1 MRLVSRPMLSI
12 AALAVLPVTHALAAD
27 YDPPIYVEEA
37 PEYVPV
43 EIGSGWYLR
52 GDVGYSI
59 DDPYKNSTFGSGGY
73 SIVLNESA
81 QPVTASFGIGYHF
94 NDFLRAEANVGTLP
108 YYKAGL
114 NYLTVDANNVVESN
128 VDVEAKNRMWS
139 GIVNVYGDLGTVAGF
154 TPYVGAGVGMV
165 SSKRRYHFHQNFA
178 DTNIVDYDFVDS
190 KRNYSFAYTLG
201 AGVAYNVSKNLA
213 IDVGYQYM
221 SAPDAE
227 HIEITGPASYAVHK
241 GVDFHQVKVG
251 LRYSLW

>member
-1 MRLVSRPMLSI
+1 MRLVSRLMLST
-12 AALAVLPVTHALAAD
+12 AALAVLPLTHALAAD
-27 YDPPIYVEEA
+27 YDPPIYIEEA

-59 DDPYKNSTFGSGGY
+59 NDSYKNRTFGSGGY
-73 SIVLNESA
+73 TMVLNEST
-81 QPVTASFGIGYHF
+81 QPLTGSVGIGYHF
-94 NDFLRAEANVGTLP
+94 NDFIRAEANVGTLP

-114 NYLTVDANNVVESN
+114 NYITYDVNDVVESHVG
-128 VDVEAKNRMWS
+128 VDAKNRMWS
-139 GIVNVYGDLGTVAGF
+139 GIVNVYGDLGTYAGF
-154 TPYVGAGVGMV
+154 TPYVGVGAGVV
-165 SSKRRYHFHQNFA
+165 SAQRRYHFHQNYA
-178 DTNIVDYDFVDS
+178 DPNIVDFDFIDS
-190 KRNYSFAYTLG
+190 KRKLSFAYTLG

-227 HIEITGPASYAVHK
+227 HIEITGPATYVVHK
-241 GVDFHQVKVG
+241 GADFHQVKVG

>member
-1 MRLVSRPMLSI
+1 MRLVTRLMLSI
-12 AALAVLPVTHALAAD
+12 AALAVPPATSVLAAD
-27 YDPPIYVEEA
+27 YDPPLFIEEA

-52 GDVGYSI
+52 GDVGYSLK
-59 DDPYKNSTFGSGGY
+59 DTYKNRTFGSGGY
-73 SIVLNESA
+73 TMLLDESN

-114 NYLTVDANNVVESN
+114 NYLTVEPDNTVESR
-128 VDVEAKNRMWS
+128 VGVEAKNRMWS
-139 GIVNVYGDLGTVAGF
+139 GIVNVYGDLGTFAGF
-154 TPYVGAGVGMV
+154 TPYVGVGAGMV
-165 SSKRRYHFHQNFA
+165 SAKRQYRFHQDYVDPNV
-178 DTNIVDYDFVDS
+178 VDYTFVDS

-201 AGVAYNVSKNLA
+201 AGIAYNLSTNLA
-213 IDVGYQYM
+213 LDVGYQYM
-221 SAPDAE
+221 SAPRAE
-227 HIEITGPASYAVHK
+227 RVEIVGPATYAIHK